1 MGIGSRLFLIIFIS
15 LGLGIFV
22 SYIIAERDI
31 TDTFQKHIINE
42 LQNQASLLVE
52 VVDEVNSI
60 QSLNEADSLADRLG
74 SASNSRITLIL
85 SDGRVIGDSD
95 VDTQNINNL
104 DNHINRPEVQEAF
117 KNGRGWSIRYSDTVE
132 QQQMYYAILDN
143 NDVSPNVI
151 RIAVPYVNVDSAIES
166 LNLSIILIALVAFI
180 VTSIASGIAANYAY
194 RSIADLADATSKI
207 ADADGKA
214 KNKDI
219 KALPTQRTDEFGNVA
234 QSVSQISEEL
244 KSKINLIAKQRD
256 QFGSVLDDLGE
267 GIMVADIS
275 GNITYE
281 NEQVSLILNKNELV
295 GKKIT
300 DLDIKSLNYLLKRA
314 KKKKRAD
321 IEFEIELKDKSTR
334 WVLATMNQSKTTKE
348 FILVVHDITQLRRF
362 SSMRR
367 DFISNVSHELRTP
380 VSVIM
385 ANSETLVDGALED
398 KKQAKVFA
406 KAILHNAERL
416 SDMVSSLLDLSR
428 IDYGELKLNI
438 EELSINDCIND
449 AIDSLKNLGKRKN
462 ISIECS
468 CSKDKIV
475 LADKNALERILNN
488 LIENAF
494 KYSDPESIINISTR
508 KIKDYLEVSVK
519 DNGRGVPDQE
529 KDFLFD
535 RFYRTADA
543 RATDE
548 KGSGLGIAI
557 VKNLVNNLNGEVGIK
572 NTYPNGSIFWFTLP
586 LKNS

>member
-468 CSKDKIV
+468 CSKNKIV

-548 KGSGLGIAI
+548 KGSGLGLAI

>member
-42 LQNQASLLVE
+42 LQNQASLIVE
-52 VVDEVNSI
+52 VVDEVDTI
-60 QSLNEADSLADRLG
+60 GDLNEADSLADRLG

-95 VDTQNINNL
+95 VDTQNINDM
-104 DNHINRPEVQEAF
+104 DNHINRPEVQDAF
-117 KNGRGWSIRYSDTVE
+117 LKGRGWSIRYSDTVK

-143 NDVSPNVI
+143 NDLSPNVI
-151 RIAVPYVNVDSAIES
+151 RIAVPYVNVDSAIGS

-194 RSIADLADATSKI
+194 RSIADLAYATSKI

-214 KNKDI
+214 RKKDL
-219 KALPTQRTDEFGNVA
+219 KALPTERTDEFGNVA

-256 QFGSVLDDLGE
+256 QFGSVLDDLGQ
-267 GIMVADIS
+267 GIIVADID
-275 GNITYE
+275 GKITYE

-300 DLDIKSLNYLLKRA
+300 DLNIKSLNYLLKRA
-314 KKKKRAD
+314 KKKKKAD
-321 IEFEIELKDKSTR
+321 IEFEIELNDRSIR
-334 WVLATMNQSKTTKE
+334 WVLATINQSKTTKE

-385 ANSETLVDGALED
+385 ANSETLVDGALDD
-398 KKQAKVFA
+398 KKQSKVFA

-438 EELSINDCIND
+438 EELSINEHINK

-462 ISIECS
+462 ISIMCS
-468 CSKDKIV
+468 CSKGQIV

-494 KYSDPESIINISTR
+494 KYSDSQSTINIST
-508 KIKDYLEVSVK
+508 KKVKDHLEISVK
-519 DNGRGVPDQE
+519 DSGRGIPNEEQ
-529 KDFLFD
+529 DFLFD
-535 RFYRTADA
+535 RFYRTAEA
-543 RATDE
+543 RATEE
-548 KGSGLGIAI
+548 KGSGLGLAI
-557 VKNLVNNLNGEVGIK
+557 VKNLVNNLNGEVGVK
-572 NTYPNGSIFWFTLP
+572 NAKPQGSIFWFTLP
-586 LKNS
+586 LKTS